1 MNKIYN
7 INFIFIFAR
16 RIWKDFFNVFFRSFK
31 KDIFNIFLEKTLL
44 NKQGCKGKTSFSFFF
59 FLFFLIEKWSL
70 KSTLILRKIFLKRFM
85 GFYFWK
91 ERSFGAPRKI
101 PWFLYKDEFQ
111 KTLLVQKNFFFHW
124 NFFSQCGKNIFL
136 KAFLLFENN
145 FFEYGKE
152 NQTYFES
159 IFLTW

>member
-1 MNKIYN
+1 MVQEDEPGTQIFNKIILRKSLKLKFMNKIYN

-111 KTLLVQKNFFFHW
+111 KTLLVQKIFFFIEI
-124 NFFSQCGKNIFL
+124 FFPM
-136 KAFLLFENN
+136 
-145 FFEYGKE
+145 
-152 NQTYFES
+152 
-159 IFLTW
+159 W